1 MTNAK
6 SLRSRLAA
14 AAFLS
19 ASLLAPASAA
29 RAKPAAVDPGGPR
42 VEVTRRD
49 VEMSN

>member
-19 ASLLAPASAA
+19 ASLLVPASVAL
-29 RAKPAAVDPGGPR
+29 AKPAAPAPAVR
-42 VEVTRRD
+42 A
-49 VEMSN
+49 SK